1 MNTQLETEAL
11 YRKFRDP
18 LRSFIGRRVADP
30 STAEDLVH
38 DVFVKIH
45 SQIGSLKQTEKLTS
59 WIYQIARNAV
69 IDFYR
74 KRKETIPY
82 LDEETLFVDQ
92 ERISDAAEKLVPG
105 LRSMIEQLPPKYRET
120 LKFADIEGI
129 KYAEIATRMG
139 ISVSAVKSRV
149 QRGRGLLKN
158 LLLQCCHFEFDK
170 YGTVFDYEPRKCEK
184 CC

>member
-1 MNTQLETEAL
+1 MRIQPETEEL
-11 YRKFRDP
+11 YKKFRDP
-18 LRSFIGRRVADP
+18 LRSFIGKRVADP
-30 STAEDLVH
+30 AAAEDLVH

-45 SQIGSLKQTEKLTS
+45 SQIGNLKQAEKLTS
-59 WIYQIARNAV
+59 WIYQVARNAV

-82 LDEETLFVDQ
+82 LEEESLFVDQ
-92 ERISDAAEKLVPG
+92 ERISDAAEKLAPA
-105 LRSMIEQLPPKYRET
+105 LRGMIEQLPEKYREA
-120 LKFADIEGI
+120 LKLADFEGI
-129 KYAEIATRMG
+129 KYAEIAKRKG
-139 ISVSAVKSRV
+139 ISVSAVKSQV
-149 QRGRGLLKN
+149 QRARTLLKN